1 MLQHIEWRREP
12 YPAGRERSQPC
23 RRIVAEFYEYEQ
35 RAGEY
40 RVAEHRSRGARW
52 RSGLPSSRD
61 LQSHGRA
68 CGHPKSGQYEV
79 FIVKGP
85 VNGRSPENT
94 AFCTKNIAIESGREV
109 SALRQS
115 QPDTR

>member
-23 RRIVAEFYEYEQ
+23 RRFVTEFYEYEQ

-68 CGHPKSGQYEV
+68 CGRRKVRTVRSLYR
-79 FIVKGP
+79 KRA
-85 VNGRSPENT
+85 GRREKPENT

-109 SALRQS
+109 SALRQW